1 MQTILSFDFGM
12 KRIGVAVG
20 QFVTRSANPLTTLKA
35 VDGIPNWDNIL
46 KLIDEWHA
54 DALVVGLPLNM
65 DGTWQHTSYASKKFA
80 NRLHAKFKLPV
91 FTVDER
97 LTSVQAKR
105 DLKREKQLDSYAAKL
120 ILESW
125 FSNQPLSE

>member
-1 MQTILSFDFGM
+1 MHPKNLQ
-12 KRIGVAVG
+12 
-20 QFVTRSANPLTTLKA
+20 
-35 VDGIPNWDNIL
+35 
-46 KLIDEWHA
+46 
-54 DALVVGLPLNM
+54 
-65 DGTWQHTSYASKKFA
+65 